1 MAEVEEPVSNEAQH
15 ETTQHEA
22 SQYETYDP
30 TKHGRDTPQS
40 TFGPVVKVEK
50 VEDGRIHVIT
60 MNRPHRM
67 NAIGDGMNEALYDAW
82 IDFRNDPQ
90 ARVAILTGAGDRAF
104 CAGAD
109 LLNAAAR
116 TREPQ
121 PSQSEALARRNAG
134 DAKHWIPLA
143 EKLGVW
149 KPTIAALNGFA
160 IAGGFQFAMQCDI
173 RVMSETARVG
183 IAEARW
189 NITAAH
195 WAIPLTR
202 QIGLGPALELTM
214 WGDTLFD
221 AQRCYQLGWANRVTS
236 PDGLMDAA
244 MEYAHRALDMA
255 PRAVRNMKE
264 AMYRGYYMD
273 PILGEAFGGALEANL
288 AGMQD
293 SIEGPRA
300 FAEKRRPNFTDS

>member
-1 MAEVEEPVSNEAQH
+1 MEDTVAEP
-15 ETTQHEA
+15 
-22 SQYETYDP
+22 QYETFDP
-30 TKHGRDTPQS
+30 SKHGRDTPQS

-67 NAIGDGMNEALYDAW
+67 NSIGDGMGEALYDAW
-82 IDFRNDPQ
+82 IGFRDDPQ
-90 ARVAILTGAGDRAF
+90 ARVAILTGTGDKAF

-116 TREPQ
+116 SREPQ
-121 PSQSEALARRNAG
+121 ANQSESLARRNAG

-149 KPTIAALNGFA
+149 KPTIAAINGYA

-202 QIGLGPALELTM
+202 QIGLGPALELTL

-221 AQRCYQLGWANRVTS
+221 AQRCYQLGWANRVA
-236 PDGLMDAA
+236 PPERLMDTA
-244 MEYAHRALDMA
+244 MKYAQRALDMA

-273 PILGEAFGGALEANL
+273 PILGEAYGGALEANL

-293 SIEGPRA
+293 SAEGPRA